1 MHLWG
6 VCNKIM
12 AGGFNF
18 VTGHPKSPFP
28 LCEKMK
34 SATPNSLSMIAF
46 SCLNF
51 RVPSTTSNNKTRRP
65 MKLNQENQCRVRAQ
79 ARPPAPRTRSR
90 TEQQRWNNK
99 EKQPKPA
106 QEQQEQATVQQGDQ
120 GSLTNESGAVPM
132 PLPASPARPTH
143 TLQTQENNRSLK
155 RKQTTNNNTR
165 RQRNMN

>member
-1 MHLWG
+1 MHFWG
-6 VCNKIM
+6 ACNKNM
-12 AGGFNF
+12 AGSFNF

-65 MKLNQENQCRVRAQ
+65 MKLNQENQCRVRAL

-106 QEQQEQATVQQGDQ
+106 QEQQEQATGQQGDQ

-132 PLPASPARPTH
+132 PLPASPLPRTRWTTTA
-143 TLQTQENNRSLK
+143 NM
-155 RKQTTNNNTR
+155 RKHKKTTFQLAKPR
-165 RQRNMN
+165 GAMQAHP